1 MSEKVN
7 QAERPILTDMSYDE
21 FLTVIDN
28 YVERSS
34 RQSAEMSASTGMPRH
49 ASMAP
54 RLTFFELLFENAKQR
69 VEETIPLTG
78 RIVNGELAFT
88 LPPDREATIQTYNNQ
103 IVVGNKLLVIN
114 LETQQ

>member
-1 MSEKVN
+1 MSEKIN

-34 RQSAEMSASTGMPRH
+34 RQSAEMSASTGMP
-49 ASMAP
+49 A

-88 LPPDREATIQTYNNQ
+88 LPPDREATIQTHNNQ
-103 IVVGNKLLVIN
+103 IVVGNKLLVIK
-114 LETQQ
+114 LDDKACQQ

>member
-7 QAERPILTDMSYDE
+7 QAKRPILTDMSYDE

-34 RQSAEMSASTGMPRH
+34 RQSAEMSAS
-49 ASMAP
+49 
-54 RLTFFELLFENAKQR
+54 TFFELLFENAKQR

-114 LETQQ
+114 LDDKACQQ